1 MEEEEEE
8 RRKGQRGARGN
19 PTSGLQSV
27 PNRLTARE
35 SLSAAELAL
44 FHTGAILS
52 SPGYR
57 PPATATGVHRSGG
70 DAGLFN
76 VCVGEQTKCAFWFF
90 VCLFVS
96 VVSDDAVAA
105 DLLPTT
111 SRHPHPSLARPPS
124 HRREIQ
130 RRTFLE
136 CVSRDFPA
144 LLGISLY
151 FFDPFSSAASPERYR
166 GFVQRFV
173 ETILLIVVERLLL
186 WVLR

>member
-1 MEEEEEE
+1 MS
-8 RRKGQRGARGN
+8 
-19 PTSGLQSV
+19 P
-27 PNRLTARE
+27 
-35 SLSAAELAL
+35 
-44 FHTGAILS
+44 
-52 SPGYR
+52 PGYR

-70 DAGLFN
+70 DAGLFS
-76 VCVGEQTKCAFWFF
+76 VCVGEQTKRAFSLF
-90 VCLFVS
+90 VCLFQLFQTTPS
-96 VVSDDAVAA
+96 QPTSSPPPAA
-105 DLLPTT
+105 AAPPPSL
-111 SRHPHPSLARPPS
+111 HPSLARPPS

-144 LLGISLY
+144 PLGISLY